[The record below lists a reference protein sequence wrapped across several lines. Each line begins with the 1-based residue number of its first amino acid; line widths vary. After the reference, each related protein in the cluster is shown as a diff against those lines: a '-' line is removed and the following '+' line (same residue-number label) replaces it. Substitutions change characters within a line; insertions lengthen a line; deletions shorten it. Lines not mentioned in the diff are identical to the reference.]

1 MARGVSGP
9 SEDDAVAIDAME
21 EVRLRVVRE
30 DMEGIDGIGSDG
42 DRVGT
47 SDRTWPEVHGPRLG
61 SAIGGSSCMGWGIE

>member
-9 SEDDAVAIDAME
+9 SDDDAVAIEAME

-30 DMEGIDGIGSDG
+30 DMEGIVGIGSDG

-47 SDRTWPEVHGPRLG
+47 SGRSWSEVHDPRLG
-61 SAIGGSSCMGWGIE
+61 SAIGG